1 MCTLCALLFVL
12 NSRGPQH
19 ASAEGSPA
27 AGAEEAADAAA
38 VSGAYLQLCMAKPEV
53 DIGSWQYALYARGFP
68 AAQEPPQTVRIG
80 GVPVDAR
87 IAEDLA
93 AMIAD
98 ARSQGLGIYLS
109 CGYTDAAA
117 QKHICQRAAEKYGAF
132 HAQSIVGRAEENE
145 HRSGLAVDIT
155 DRYYEE
161 KTAAL
166 ENTELFAWLRLH
178 SSEYGFILRY
188 PKDKKAVTGMI
199 YQPWHFRYVGEE
211 AARFMTEN
219 RLALEEFLDL
229 YRFADWDRP

>member
-19 ASAEGSPA
+19 AAADGAEPAPPEPSAAQISAAYRRLCEMKPDVDIDSWQFALLTRGSP
-27 AGAEEAADAAA
+27 
-38 VSGAYLQLCMAKPEV
+38 V
-53 DIGSWQYALYARGFP
+53 
-68 AAQEPPQTVRIG
+68 AQEPVQTVRVG

-87 IAEDLA
+87 IADDLSQ
-93 AMIAD
+93 MITD
-98 ARSQGLGIYLS
+98 ARAQGLKVYLS
-109 CGYTDAAA
+109 CGYTDAGA
-117 QKHICQRAAEKYGAF
+117 QEHIYNRAAERYGEFRAL
-132 HAQSIVGRAEENE
+132 SIVGRPEESE

-166 ENTELFAWLRLH
+166 ENTELFVWLKMH
-178 SSEYGFILRY
+178 CSEYGFILRY